1 MPSSDSAHTTTT
13 DTPAGLSHQQMAFCR
28 AYAKSFN
35 ATAAYKEAGYRVT
48 SEGSAST
55 CGARLLGNVEIQ
67 SYLAQI
73 LDVNEVQITGA
84 VAAIAFTPI
93 TEVIR
98 WDGAQVMVKQSD
110 AWSDR
115 AKLAVKKIKCKQ
127 YYDQETGA
135 VTSADIEVEMFD
147 RLSALEK
154 LMRRFG
160 LAAAVDSSKVEE
172 STNDDGNSINRAESP
187 GAKYFR
193 DLTGH
198 ALHPVAVDA
207 AAVPNAVD

>member
-1 MPSSDSAHTTTT
+1 MPIPDSATTT

-35 ATAAYKEAGYRVT
+35 AAAAYKEAGYQVSKET
-48 SEGSAST
+48 SSAS
-55 CGARLLGNVEIQ
+55 CASRLLTNANIQ

-172 STNDDGNSINRAESP
+172 QGNDDGNSTNRAESP

-207 AAVPNAVD
+207 VAVSNTVD